1 MRVLRGV
8 GRLLFALMHL
18 LGGYC
23 TVRFCFGRWSVARRH
38 QAVQVWST
46 KLLASL
52 GVRLCPTGQVPTEG
66 PLLLACNHLSWLDI
80 LVLHA
85 QVPCCFIAK
94 AELHRWPVVGAMS
107 AAAGTIFIERESRR
121 DAMRVAHHMAA
132 SLGEGHILAIFPEG
146 TTSHGGSV
154 LPFHANLLQAAIAA
168 NAPVQVLALTYLDAK
183 TQQPSR
189 IPHFVGEEFILVSV
203 WRTLC
208 AIGLTASVRW
218 GGTSHHAGR
227 NRRAWAAD
235 LHQQISQLHFLT
247 QSQA

>member
-1 MRVLRGV
+1 MHVLRGLN
-8 GRLLFALMHL
+8 RLVIALFHL

-23 TVRFCFGRWSVARRH
+23 AIRFCFKHWSVARRH
-38 QAVQVWST
+38 QAVQVWSAT
-46 KLLASL
+46 LLASL
-52 GVRLCPTGQVPTEG
+52 GVQLSAAGQVPTAG
-66 PLLLACNHLSWLDI
+66 PLLLVCNHLSWLDI

-85 QVPCCFIAK
+85 QLPCSFIAK

-121 DAMRVAHHMAA
+121 DAMRVVHRMAA
-132 SLGEGHILAIFPEG
+132 GLGDGQILAIFPEG
-146 TTSHGGSV
+146 TTSHGDNV

-183 TQQPSR
+183 TRQPSR
-189 IPHFVGEEFILVSV
+189 IPHFVGDEFFLVSV

-208 AIGLTASVRW
+208 ATGLTANVRW
-218 GGTSHHAGR
+218 GGTSHHEGR
-227 NRRAWAAD
+227 SRRAWAAD
-235 LHQQISQLHFLT
+235 LHQQASQLHFLT